1 MFISADGEWQAA
13 AVSFHQLLKEA
24 FRRGNVP
31 LRAQHEFDCA
41 PHGIDCAIEILPFR
55 TDLDVGLIEA
65 VGSAAHLQVRPHPPV
80 NLRSIPLYP
89 PPHGSVIHRES
100 ALSYHLLQVAI

>member
-65 VGSAAHLQVRPHPPV
+65 VGSAAHLQVRPHPLV
-80 NLRSIPLYP
+80 DLRRVTLYP
-89 PPHGSVIHRES
+89 PENRHMIHGQS
-100 ALSYHLLQVAI
+100 ALSY